1 MVSDHMAKDKIAGEN
16 GIQLTKENVAEWMG
30 ISPDEIGEVEG
41 VIPFV
46 RQNGNKSRLNNINNT
61 MKK

>member
-1 MVSDHMAKDKIAGEN
+1 MVSDHMVKDRIAREN

-30 ISPDEIGEVEG
+30 ISPDEIGEIEG
-41 VIPFV
+41 VIPFA